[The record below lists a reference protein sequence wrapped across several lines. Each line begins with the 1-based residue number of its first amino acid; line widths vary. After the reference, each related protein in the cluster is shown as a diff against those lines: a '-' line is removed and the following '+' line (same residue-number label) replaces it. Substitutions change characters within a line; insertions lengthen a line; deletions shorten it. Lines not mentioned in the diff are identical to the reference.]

1 MSQNSVWSQFP
12 SQIKYIIG
20 NEACERFSY
29 YGMRS
34 ILVVFMIQSLG
45 FLESDAKGTY
55 HLFVSAAYFL
65 PLLGAYIADR
75 YLGKYKTIM
84 ILSVVYCMGHGVL
97 ALFET
102 KMGLY
107 VGLGLIAI
115 GAGGIKPCV
124 SANVG
129 DQFNSSNKHLL
140 NKVFDLFYFSINTGS
155 VISTLLIPYLYANYG
170 SGIAF
175 GVPGILMAVA
185 TIIFWMGRNQ
195 YVHVPPSKKSNQ
207 AGVLTVAYALLTNKA
222 KATQKFSK
230 LEIEGTKAVFGVLR
244 VFLAVS
250 MFWAIWEQQGS
261 TWVLQAKKMNLT
273 FMGITWLPSQIH
285 TLNPILILSMI
296 PLFSLYVYPWIERKG
311 IKVTPLRKM
320 GAGMVLTILAFV
332 MSAIIE
338 FFLNNGVQ
346 LNVGWQILPYI
357 AVTAAEILI
366 SIPGLEFA
374 YTQAPV
380 TLKST
385 LMSLYLLAISI
396 GNLLTAVVS
405 YLNKFHGV
413 GEYLFY
419 AGMMALVLGV
429 FIWIATNYQ
438 ERNFLADETNS

>member
-1 MSQNSVWSQFP
+1 
-12 SQIKYIIG
+12 
-20 NEACERFSY
+20 
-29 YGMRS
+29 
-34 ILVVFMIQSLG
+34 
-45 FLESDAKGTY
+45 
-55 HLFVSAAYFL
+55 
-65 PLLGAYIADR
+65 
-75 YLGKYKTIM
+75 
-84 ILSVVYCMGHGVL
+84 
-97 ALFET
+97 
-102 KMGLY
+102 
-107 VGLGLIAI
+107 
-115 GAGGIKPCV
+115 
-124 SANVG
+124 
-129 DQFNSSNKHLL
+129 
-140 NKVFDLFYFSINTGS
+140 
-155 VISTLLIPYLYANYG
+155 
-170 SGIAF
+170 
-175 GVPGILMAVA
+175 
-185 TIIFWMGRNQ
+185 
-195 YVHVPPSKKSNQ
+195 
-207 AGVLTVAYALLTNKA
+207 
-222 KATQKFSK
+222 
-230 LEIEGTKAVFGVLR
+230 
-244 VFLAVS
+244 
-250 MFWAIWEQQGS
+250 
-261 TWVLQAKKMNLT
+261 
-273 FMGITWLPSQIH
+273 
-285 TLNPILILSMI
+285 MI
-296 PLFSLYVYPWIERKG
+296 PLFSLYVYPWIERRG

-320 GAGMVLTILAFV
+320 GAGMVLTIIAFV